1 MSICLVLKTQKEKEK
16 KRYIFLA
23 ILEVVHIICKEISL
37 YMSIGYLG
45 SCMVM
50 KKEYVL
56 VPTNK
61 KKWTCF
67 SLFR

>member
-1 MSICLVLKTQKEKEK
+1 
-16 KRYIFLA
+16 
-23 ILEVVHIICKEISL
+23 
-37 YMSIGYLG
+37 MSIGYLG

-61 KKWTCF
+61 KKMDMF
-67 SLFR
+67 FIV

>member
-1 MSICLVLKTQKEKEK
+1 MPCFKDEKRKRKEK
-16 KRYIFLA
+16 KRYIFLT
-23 ILEVVHIICKEISL
+23 ILEVVHIICKKISL

-61 KKWTCF
+61 KKMDTF
-67 SLFR
+67 FIV